1 MKVLR
6 AINHIL
12 LDKFSICMLNTL
24 LRHLELLTLQN
35 YNTSI
40 QVNNRIT
47 MNREVYHGH
56 PQTKYSYNGKEWIQR
71 VNKQLLSATVKAWRF
86 E

>member
-1 MKVLR
+1 
-6 AINHIL
+6 
-12 LDKFSICMLNTL
+12 MLNTL

-47 MNREVYHGH
+47 MNPEVYHGH
-56 PQTKYSYNGKEWIQR
+56 PQTKYSYNGKEWFHR
-71 VNKQLLSATVKAWRF
+71 VNNICLSL
-86 E
+86 